1 MRMIGN
7 FWYQQTSVVGMVK
20 SAIEMH
26 NKKSQVQS
34 SYEVHVICGVN
45 PHVGGR
51 ADPMRPFQHISR
63 CSHINFLATQVDG
76 TPKLFFAECRNVGS
90 KEAVLCCPVDMPV
103 PGSEQ
108 VRCLYCESGGRTIVH
123 PTKES
128 FLGRDREF
136 EEMFRGEGDT
146 SDHVMSQSYHITL
159 YLDNLE
165 EDRIYGDYSCNS
177 ELQEEVRWLLDIN

>member
-1 MRMIGN
+1 
-7 FWYQQTSVVGMVK
+7 MVK
-20 SAIEMH
+20 SAIEMY
-26 NKKSQVQS
+26 NKKSQVQP

-45 PHVGGR
+45 QDVGGR
-51 ADPMRPFQHISR
+51 ADPMRPFQHISH
-63 CSHINFLATQVDG
+63 CSHINFLATQVAG

-90 KEAVLCCPVDMPV
+90 KEAVLCCPVDMPL

-108 VRCLYCESGGRTIVH
+108 VRCLYCESGGRTMVH

-146 SDHVMSQSYHITL
+146 SDDVMSHSYYITL

-165 EDRIYGDYSCNS
+165 EDRIYGDYSCDS
-177 ELQEEVRWLLDIN
+177 ELQEEVRLLDIN